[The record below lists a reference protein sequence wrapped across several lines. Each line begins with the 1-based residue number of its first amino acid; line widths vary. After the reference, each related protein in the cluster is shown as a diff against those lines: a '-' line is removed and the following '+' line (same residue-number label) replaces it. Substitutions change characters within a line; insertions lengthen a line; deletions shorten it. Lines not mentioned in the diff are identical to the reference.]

1 MVQPIERKSKPKE
14 VGQTSSSFERK
25 MMWLTTISFFV
36 ILLAIGVG
44 TILREDRVSSQ
55 LENRA
60 LAQSVKPTVQGVIS
74 GDDMVKMESYFTDQ
88 LLLRGTF
95 VEMQARLSKNVL
107 QQPFRNGI
115 YTAEDGYLIEPSQ
128 AAQPIVPD
136 AFRQFTQEVNRP
148 VYFALAPSK
157 TVVAERD
164 GIIPGYVASNAEQ
177 RYQTMQAGFKQAGI
191 TSIPLDAL
199 QLSDYFKTDHH
210 WNVDGAYQAYGEI
223 IRTVAK
229 TEPTLKKV
237 EVDPASKRASEHP
250 YFGSLARKTTL
261 AYASTGDKIEYYDA
275 DQFKGID
282 VCYDKKCGQPL
293 IDEQFIKEE
302 GDYADRYEVFM
313 RGNHGILSMTS
324 QTKGPKLLVLK
335 DSFANPVLPFL
346 AKSANLEV
354 VDVRYVNKDFDASE
368 FAKQK
373 NVDAVVFLHNANI
386 NGLMKTYQQKL

>member
-1 MVQPIERKSKPKE
+1 MAQPIEKNQK
-14 VGQTSSSFERK
+14 QTQTQPGTTFEKK
-25 MMWLTTISFFV
+25 MMWLTIISFFI
-36 ILLAIGVG
+36 ILLTIGIG
-44 TILREDRVSSQ
+44 TILRDDRVSSQ
-55 LENRA
+55 LENRT
-60 LAQSVKPTVQGVIS
+60 LAHSVQPTMQGVAS
-74 GDDMVKMESYFTDQ
+74 GKDMLKMESYFADQ

-95 VEMQARLSKNVL
+95 VEMQARLSKNL
-107 QQPFRNGI
+107 FQQPFRNGI
-115 YTAEDGYLIEPSQ
+115 YTAENGYMIEPSQ
-128 AAQPIVPD
+128 AAQPVIPS
-136 AFRQFTQEVNRP
+136 AFQQFTKDVDRP

-157 TVVAERD
+157 TVIAERD
-164 GIIPGYVASNAEQ
+164 GIIPDYVASNAEQ
-177 RYQTMQAGFKQAGI
+177 RYKTMQAGFMKAGI

-199 QLSDYFKTDHH
+199 KLTDYFKTDHH

-237 EVDPASKRASEHP
+237 EVDPESKRASEHP

-275 DQFKGID
+275 GQFKGID

-324 QTKGPKLLVLK
+324 KTKGPKLLVLK

-346 AKSANLEV
+346 ARSANLEV
-354 VDVRYVNKDFDASE
+354 VDIRYVHKDFDASE

-386 NGLMKTYQQKL
+386 AGLMKTYQQKL

>member
-1 MVQPIERKSKPKE
+1 VAQPIEKNQK
-14 VGQTSSSFERK
+14 QTQPGTTFEKK
-25 MMWLTTISFFV
+25 MMWLTIISFFI
-36 ILLAIGVG
+36 ILLTIGIG
-44 TILREDRVSSQ
+44 TILRDDRVSSQ
-55 LENRA
+55 LENRT
-60 LAQSVKPTVQGVIS
+60 LAHSVQPTMQGVAS
-74 GDDMVKMESYFTDQ
+74 GKDMLKMESYFADQ

-95 VEMQARLSKNVL
+95 VEMQARLSKNL
-107 QQPFRNGI
+107 FQQPFRNGI
-115 YTAEDGYLIEPSQ
+115 YTAENGYMIEPSQ
-128 AAQPIVPD
+128 AAQPVIPS
-136 AFRQFTQEVNRP
+136 AFQQFTKDVDRP

-157 TVVAERD
+157 TVIAERD
-164 GIIPGYVASNAEQ
+164 GIIPDYVASNAEQ
-177 RYQTMQAGFKQAGI
+177 RYMTMQAGFMKAGI

-199 QLSDYFKTDHH
+199 KLTDYFKTDHH

-237 EVDPASKRASEHP
+237 EVDPESKRASEHP

-275 DQFKGID
+275 GQFKGID

-324 QTKGPKLLVLK
+324 KTKGPKLLVLK

-346 AKSANLEV
+346 ARSANLEV
-354 VDVRYVNKDFDASE
+354 VDIRYVHKDFDASE

-386 NGLMKTYQQKL
+386 AGLMKTYQQKL

>member
-1 MVQPIERKSKPKE
+1 MAQPIERKPTE
-14 VGQTSSSFERK
+14 VGQPSSSFERT

-36 ILLAIGVG
+36 ILMTIGVG
-44 TILREDRVSSQ
+44 TILREDRGSSQ

-60 LAQSVKPTVQGVIS
+60 LAQSVEPTVQGITS
-74 GDDMVKMESYFTDQ
+74 GDDMVKMENYFTDQ

-95 VEMQARLSKNVL
+95 VDMQAGLSKNVL
-107 QQPFRNGI
+107 RQPFRNGI
-115 YTAEDGYLIEPSQ
+115 YTAKDGYLIEPSQ
-128 AAQPIVPD
+128 AAQPVVPD
-136 AFRQFTQEVNRP
+136 AFQQFTQDVGRP
-148 VYFALAPSK
+148 VFFALAPSK
-157 TVVAERD
+157 TVIAERD
-164 GIIPGYVASNAEQ
+164 GIIPSYVASNAEQ
-177 RYQTMQAGFKQAGI
+177 RYETMQAGFTKAGI

-199 QLSDYFKTDHH
+199 RLSDYFKTDHH

-223 IRTVAK
+223 IRTVGK
-229 TEPTLKKV
+229 IEPTLKKV
-237 EVDPASKRASEHP
+237 EVDPESKRSSEYP

-261 AYASTGDKIEYYDA
+261 AYASTGDMIEYYDA
-275 DQFKGID
+275 NQFKGID
-282 VCYDKKCGQPL
+282 VCYDKACGQPL

-354 VDVRYVNKDFDASE
+354 VDIRYVTKDFDASE

-373 NVDAVVFLHNANI
+373 NVDAIVFLHNANI
-386 NGLMKTYQQKL
+386 AGLMKTYQQKL

>member
-1 MVQPIERKSKPKE
+1 MAQPIEKNQKQAQSE
-14 VGQTSSSFERK
+14 TTFEKK
-25 MMWLTTISFFV
+25 MMWLTTISFFI
-36 ILLAIGVG
+36 ILMTIGIG
-44 TILREDRVSSQ
+44 TILRDDRVSSQ
-55 LENRA
+55 LENRP
-60 LAQSVKPTVQGVIS
+60 LAQTVKPTMQGVAS
-74 GDDMVKMESYFTDQ
+74 GEDMLKMESYFADQ

-95 VEMQARLSKNVL
+95 VEMQARLSKNL
-107 QQPFRNGI
+107 FQQPFRNGI
-115 YTAEDGYLIEPSQ
+115 YTAENDYMIEPSQ

-136 AFRQFTQEVNRP
+136 AFQQFTQDVDRP

-157 TVVAERD
+157 TVIAERD
-164 GIIPGYVASNAEQ
+164 GIISDYVASNAEQ
-177 RYQTMQAGFKQAGI
+177 RYKTMQDGFTKAGM

-199 QLSDYFKTDHH
+199 KLTDYFKTDHH
-210 WNVDGAYQAYGEI
+210 WNIDGAYQAYDEI
-223 IRTVAK
+223 IRTVEK

-237 EVDPASKRASEHP
+237 AMDPQAKRSSEHP

-261 AYASTGDKIEYYDA
+261 AYASAGDKMEYYDA
-275 DQFKGID
+275 NQFNGID
-282 VCYDKKCGQPL
+282 VCYDNKCGQPL

-324 QTKGPKLLVLK
+324 KTKGPKLLVLK

-346 AKSANLEV
+346 ANSANLEV
-354 VDVRYVNKDFDASE
+354 VDIRYVNKDFDASE

-386 NGLMKTYQQKL
+386 AGLMKTYQQKL

>member
-1 MVQPIERKSKPKE
+1 MAQPIEKNQK
-14 VGQTSSSFERK
+14 QTQPGTTFEKK
-25 MMWLTTISFFV
+25 MMWLTIISFFI
-36 ILLAIGVG
+36 ILLTIGIG
-44 TILREDRVSSQ
+44 TILRDDRVSSQ
-55 LENRA
+55 LENRT
-60 LAQSVKPTVQGVIS
+60 LAHSVQPTMQGVAS
-74 GDDMVKMESYFTDQ
+74 GKDMLKMESYFADQ

-95 VEMQARLSKNVL
+95 VEMQARLSKNL
-107 QQPFRNGI
+107 FQQPFRNGI
-115 YTAEDGYLIEPSQ
+115 YTAENGYMIEPSQ
-128 AAQPIVPD
+128 AAQPVIPS
-136 AFRQFTQEVNRP
+136 AFQQFTKDVDRP

-157 TVVAERD
+157 TVIAERD
-164 GIIPGYVASNAEQ
+164 GIIPDYVASNAEQ
-177 RYQTMQAGFKQAGI
+177 RYKTMQAGFMKAGI

-199 QLSDYFKTDHH
+199 KLTDYFKTDHH

-237 EVDPASKRASEHP
+237 EVDPESKRASEHP

-275 DQFKGID
+275 GQFKGID

-324 QTKGPKLLVLK
+324 KTKGPKLLVLK

-346 AKSANLEV
+346 ARSANLEV
-354 VDVRYVNKDFDASE
+354 VDIRYVHKDFDASE

-386 NGLMKTYQQKL
+386 AGLMKTYQQKL

>member
-1 MVQPIERKSKPKE
+1 VAQPIEKNQK
-14 VGQTSSSFERK
+14 QTQPGTTFEKK
-25 MMWLTTISFFV
+25 MMWLTIISFFI
-36 ILLAIGVG
+36 ILLTIGIG
-44 TILREDRVSSQ
+44 TILRDDRVSSQ
-55 LENRA
+55 LENRT
-60 LAQSVKPTVQGVIS
+60 LAHSVQPTMQGVAS
-74 GDDMVKMESYFTDQ
+74 GKDMLKMESYFADQ

-95 VEMQARLSKNVL
+95 VEMQARLSKNL
-107 QQPFRNGI
+107 FQQPFRNGI
-115 YTAEDGYLIEPSQ
+115 YTAKNGYMIEPSQ
-128 AAQPIVPD
+128 AAQPVIPS
-136 AFRQFTQEVNRP
+136 AFQQFTKDVDRP

-157 TVVAERD
+157 TVIAERD
-164 GIIPGYVASNAEQ
+164 GIIPDYVASNAEQ
-177 RYQTMQAGFKQAGI
+177 RYKTMQAGFMKAGI

-199 QLSDYFKTDHH
+199 KLTDYFKTDHH

-237 EVDPASKRASEHP
+237 EVDPESKRASEHP

-275 DQFKGID
+275 GQFKGID

-324 QTKGPKLLVLK
+324 KTKGPKLLVLK

-346 AKSANLEV
+346 ARSANLEV
-354 VDVRYVNKDFDASE
+354 VDIRYVHKDFDASE

-386 NGLMKTYQQKL
+386 AGLMKTYQQKL

>member
-1 MVQPIERKSKPKE
+1 VAQPIEKNQK
-14 VGQTSSSFERK
+14 QTQPGTTFEKK
-25 MMWLTTISFFV
+25 MMWLTIISFFI
-36 ILLAIGVG
+36 ILLTIGIG
-44 TILREDRVSSQ
+44 TILRDDRVSSQ
-55 LENRA
+55 LENRT
-60 LAQSVKPTVQGVIS
+60 LAHSVQPTMQGVAS
-74 GDDMVKMESYFTDQ
+74 GKDMLKMESYFADQ

-95 VEMQARLSKNVL
+95 VEMQARLSKNL
-107 QQPFRNGI
+107 FQQPFRNGI
-115 YTAEDGYLIEPSQ
+115 YTAENGYMIEPSQ
-128 AAQPIVPD
+128 AAQPVIPS
-136 AFRQFTQEVNRP
+136 AFQQFTKDVDRP

-157 TVVAERD
+157 TVIAERD
-164 GIIPGYVASNAEQ
+164 GIIPDYVASNAEQ
-177 RYQTMQAGFKQAGI
+177 RYKTMQAGFMKAGI

-199 QLSDYFKTDHH
+199 KLTDYFKTDHH

-237 EVDPASKRASEHP
+237 EVDPESKRASEHP

-275 DQFKGID
+275 GQFKGID

-324 QTKGPKLLVLK
+324 KTKGPKLLVLK

-346 AKSANLEV
+346 ARSANLEV
-354 VDVRYVNKDFDASE
+354 VDIRYVHKDFDASE

-386 NGLMKTYQQKL
+386 AGLMKTYQQKL

>member
-1 MVQPIERKSKPKE
+1 MAQPIERESKIVSQP
-14 VGQTSSSFERK
+14 SSSFERT

-36 ILLAIGVG
+36 ILMTIGIG
-44 TILREDRVSSQ
+44 TIIREDRVSSQ

-60 LAQSVKPTVQGVIS
+60 LAQAVKPTVQGVIS

-107 QQPFRNGI
+107 RQPFRNGI

-136 AFRQFTQEVNRP
+136 AFRQFTQEVDRP

-164 GIIPGYVASNAEQ
+164 GIIPDYVASNAIQ
-177 RYQTMQAGFKQAGI
+177 RHKTMQAGFTKAGI
-191 TSIPLDAL
+191 TSISLDRL

-210 WNVDGAYQAYGEI
+210 WNIDGAYQAYDEI
-223 IRTVAK
+223 VRTIGK
-229 TEPTLKKV
+229 TEPALKKV
-237 EVDPASKRASEHP
+237 EVNPGSKRSSEHP

-261 AYASTGDKIEYYDA
+261 AYASTGDTIEYYGA

-282 VCYDKKCGQPL
+282 VCYDNTCGQPL
-293 IDEQFIKEE
+293 IDKKFIKEE

-324 QTKGPKLLVLK
+324 KTKGPKLLVLK

-346 AKSANLEV
+346 ARSANLEV

-368 FAKQK
+368 FAKQQ
-373 NVDAVVFLHNANI
+373 NVDAVLFLHNSNI
-386 NGLMKTYQQKL
+386 AGLMKTYQQKL

>member
-1 MVQPIERKSKPKE
+1 MAQPIEKNQK
-14 VGQTSSSFERK
+14 QTQPGTTFEKK
-25 MMWLTTISFFV
+25 MMWLTIISFFI
-36 ILLAIGVG
+36 ILLTIGIG
-44 TILREDRVSSQ
+44 TILRDDRVSSQ
-55 LENRA
+55 LENRT
-60 LAQSVKPTVQGVIS
+60 LAHSVQPTMQGVAS
-74 GDDMVKMESYFTDQ
+74 GKDMLKMESYFADQ

-95 VEMQARLSKNVL
+95 VEMQARLSKNL
-107 QQPFRNGI
+107 FQQPFRNGI
-115 YTAEDGYLIEPSQ
+115 YTAENGYMIEPSQ
-128 AAQPIVPD
+128 AAQPVIPS
-136 AFRQFTQEVNRP
+136 AFQQFTKDVDRP

-157 TVVAERD
+157 TVIAERD
-164 GIIPGYVASNAEQ
+164 GIIPDYVASNAEQ
-177 RYQTMQAGFKQAGI
+177 RYMTMQAGFMKAGI

-199 QLSDYFKTDHH
+199 KLTDYFKTDHH

-237 EVDPASKRASEHP
+237 EVDPESKRASEHP

-275 DQFKGID
+275 GQFKGID

-324 QTKGPKLLVLK
+324 KTKGPKLLVLK

-346 AKSANLEV
+346 ARSANLEV
-354 VDVRYVNKDFDASE
+354 VDIRYVHKDFDASE

-386 NGLMKTYQQKL
+386 AGLMKTYQQKL

>member
-1 MVQPIERKSKPKE
+1 MAQPIERESKKISQP
-14 VGQTSSSFERK
+14 SSSFERT

-36 ILLAIGVG
+36 ILMTIGIG
-44 TILREDRVSSQ
+44 TVIREDRISSQ
-55 LENRA
+55 LENRT
-60 LAQSVKPTVQGVIS
+60 LAQSVQPTIEGVVS
-74 GDDMVKMESYFTDQ
+74 GQDMLKMESYFTDQ

-95 VEMQARLSKNVL
+95 VEMQASVSKNVFR
-107 QQPFRNGI
+107 QPFRNGI
-115 YTAEDGYLIEPSQ
+115 YTAEDDYLIEPSQ

-136 AFRQFTQEVNRP
+136 AFRQFTQEVDRP

-164 GIIPGYVASNAEQ
+164 GIIPDYVASNAIQ
-177 RYQTMQAGFKQAGI
+177 RHKTMQAGFTKAGI
-191 TSIPLDAL
+191 TSISLDRL

-210 WNVDGAYQAYGEI
+210 WNIDGAYQAYDEI
-223 IRTVAK
+223 VRTIGK
-229 TEPTLKKV
+229 TEPALKKV
-237 EVDPASKRASEHP
+237 EVNPGSKRSSEHP

-261 AYASTGDKIEYYDA
+261 AYASTGDTIEYYGA

-282 VCYDKKCGQPL
+282 VCYDNTCGQPL
-293 IDEQFIKEE
+293 IDEKFIKEE

-324 QTKGPKLLVLK
+324 KTKGPKLLVLK

-346 AKSANLEV
+346 ARSANLEV

-368 FAKQK
+368 FAKQQ
-373 NVDAVVFLHNANI
+373 NVDAVLFLHNSNI
-386 NGLMKTYQQKL
+386 AGLMKTYQQKL

>member
-1 MVQPIERKSKPKE
+1 MAQPIEKNQK
-14 VGQTSSSFERK
+14 QTQPGTTFEKK
-25 MMWLTTISFFV
+25 MMWLTIISFFI
-36 ILLAIGVG
+36 ILLTIGIG
-44 TILREDRVSSQ
+44 TILRDDRVSSQ
-55 LENRA
+55 LENRT
-60 LAQSVKPTVQGVIS
+60 LAHSVQPTMQGVAS
-74 GDDMVKMESYFTDQ
+74 GKDMLKMESYFADQ

-95 VEMQARLSKNVL
+95 VEMQARLSKNL
-107 QQPFRNGI
+107 FQQPFRNGI
-115 YTAEDGYLIEPSQ
+115 YTAKNGYMIEPSQ
-128 AAQPIVPD
+128 AAQPVIPS
-136 AFRQFTQEVNRP
+136 AFQQFTKDVDRP

-157 TVVAERD
+157 TVIAERD
-164 GIIPGYVASNAEQ
+164 GIIPDYVASNAEQ
-177 RYQTMQAGFKQAGI
+177 RYKTMQAGFMKAGI

-199 QLSDYFKTDHH
+199 KLTDYFKTDHH

-237 EVDPASKRASEHP
+237 EVDPESKRASEHP

-275 DQFKGID
+275 GQFKGID

-324 QTKGPKLLVLK
+324 KTKGPKLLVLK

-346 AKSANLEV
+346 ARSANLEV
-354 VDVRYVNKDFDASE
+354 VDIRYVHKDFDASE

-386 NGLMKTYQQKL
+386 AGLMKTYQQKL

>member
-1 MVQPIERKSKPKE
+1 MAQPIEKNQK
-14 VGQTSSSFERK
+14 QTQPGTTFEKK
-25 MMWLTTISFFV
+25 MMWLTIISFFI
-36 ILLAIGVG
+36 ILLTIGIG
-44 TILREDRVSSQ
+44 TILRDDRVSSQ
-55 LENRA
+55 LENRT
-60 LAQSVKPTVQGVIS
+60 LAHSVQPTMQGVAS
-74 GDDMVKMESYFTDQ
+74 GKDMLKMESYFADQ

-95 VEMQARLSKNVL
+95 VEMQARLSKNL
-107 QQPFRNGI
+107 FQQPFRNGI
-115 YTAEDGYLIEPSQ
+115 YTAENGYMIEPSQ
-128 AAQPIVPD
+128 AAQPVIPS
-136 AFRQFTQEVNRP
+136 AFQQFTKDVDRP

-157 TVVAERD
+157 TVIAERD
-164 GIIPGYVASNAEQ
+164 GIIPDYVASNAEQ
-177 RYQTMQAGFKQAGI
+177 RYKTMQAGFMKAGI

-199 QLSDYFKTDHH
+199 KLTDYFKTDHH

-237 EVDPASKRASEHP
+237 EVDPESKRASEHP

-275 DQFKGID
+275 GQFKGID

-293 IDEQFIKEE
+293 IDKQFIKEE

-324 QTKGPKLLVLK
+324 KTKGPKLLVLK

-346 AKSANLEV
+346 ARSANLEV
-354 VDVRYVNKDFDASE
+354 VDIRYVHKDFDASE

-386 NGLMKTYQQKL
+386 AGLMKTYQQKL

>member
-1 MVQPIERKSKPKE
+1 MAQPIEKNQK
-14 VGQTSSSFERK
+14 QTQPGTTFEKK
-25 MMWLTTISFFV
+25 MMWLTIISFFI
-36 ILLAIGVG
+36 ILLTIGIG
-44 TILREDRVSSQ
+44 TILRDDRVSSQ
-55 LENRA
+55 LENRT
-60 LAQSVKPTVQGVIS
+60 LAHSVQPTMQGVAS
-74 GDDMVKMESYFTDQ
+74 GKDMLKMESYFADQ

-95 VEMQARLSKNVL
+95 VEMQARLSKNL
-107 QQPFRNGI
+107 FQQPFRNGI
-115 YTAEDGYLIEPSQ
+115 YTAENGYMIEPSQ
-128 AAQPIVPD
+128 AAQPVIPS
-136 AFRQFTQEVNRP
+136 AFQQFTKDVDRP

-157 TVVAERD
+157 TVIAERD
-164 GIIPGYVASNAEQ
+164 GIIPDYVASNAEQ
-177 RYQTMQAGFKQAGI
+177 RYKTMQAGFMKAGI

-199 QLSDYFKTDHH
+199 KLTDYFKTDHH

-237 EVDPASKRASEHP
+237 EVDPESKRASEHL

-275 DQFKGID
+275 GQFKGID

-324 QTKGPKLLVLK
+324 KTKGPKLLVLK

-346 AKSANLEV
+346 ARSANLEV
-354 VDVRYVNKDFDASE
+354 VDIRYVHKDFDASE

-386 NGLMKTYQQKL
+386 AGLMKTYQQKL